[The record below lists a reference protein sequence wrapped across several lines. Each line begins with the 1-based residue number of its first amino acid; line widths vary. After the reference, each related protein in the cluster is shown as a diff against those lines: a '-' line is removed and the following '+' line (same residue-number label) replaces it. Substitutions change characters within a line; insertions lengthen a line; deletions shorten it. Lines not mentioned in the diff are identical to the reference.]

1 MENNNNDNDNDNN
14 DNNNHKSEIL
24 RPKKILVLI
33 I

>member
-1 MENNNNDNDNDNN
+1 MENNNNDNDNN